1 MLIILNIKKEVN
13 MRNLS
18 FAGASLSLALA
29 AGLSFAPSAFAA
41 VEKTDG
47 FVCPVIKT
55 ENVLNS
61 PRGGTL
67 GDTGHY
73 TIGGPDVS
81 VPVHATNADG
91 AGVPAGPHS
100 APGDSDYTAVWAS
113 R

>member
-1 MLIILNIKKEVN
+1 MKLFFQGTVLSLV
-13 MRNLS
+13 LVAS
-18 FAGASLSLALA
+18 FALAGTASAS
-29 AGLSFAPSAFAA
+29 
-41 VEKTDG
+41 VDMTEG

-73 TIGGPDVS
+73 TIGGPDVM
-81 VPVHATNADG
+81 VPIHATNDDG
-91 AGVPAGPHS
+91 AGVPPGPHA
-100 APGDSDYTAVWAS
+100 APGDTTYTAIWA